1 MRIRVDVAAVGADV
15 AWRDVHGPARALLY
29 GLIREND
36 PELAQELHDSGWQG
50 STLRPLGI
58 SPPMFVGAA
67 PRHGAYTTSGQGS
80 FWLGTPVPVIA
91 AVLLKGLAGRK
102 ELRWGGLGLQVRG
115 VELEGPPDHRSGWS
129 EFTTVSPVLVK
140 KDGRFLMPGDDGY
153 LDRLTHNLR
162 HKADVL
168 GLPNEIGVDVI
179 EAGPRRGFEVSGA
192 MRIGAT
198 VRARVESC
206 PALLDALYDWGLGLA
221 TVQGF
226 GWVR

>member
-1 MRIRVDVAAVGADV
+1 MRIRVDVAAAGADV
-15 AWRDVHGPARALLY
+15 AWRDVHGPARAFLY

-36 PELAQELHDSGWQG
+36 LELAQELHDSGWQG

-91 AVLLKGLAGRK
+91 AALLKGLAGRK

-140 KDGRFLMPGDDGY
+140 KDSRFLMPGDDGY

-168 GLPNEIGVDVI
+168 GLPNEISVDVI
-179 EAGPRRGFEVSGA
+179 EAGPRRGFEVAGA

-198 VRARVESC
+198 VRARVEAS